1 MRVFKGVFVIFVITS
16 MAVSPYMREISENY
30 VYQMGTLVYLISSFI
45 AFVEGRVFEKVW
57 AGGFLFLALYSLI
70 NSFKLPQE
78 FYYIADALYMGSYL
92 MFFTGSAW
100 YMWNEGSRV
109 YLMLIFTILLLSPFV
124 SYYLAVQIEPAS
136 VSRIGTFF
144 NIFYM
149 FLGIL
154 NTILIFP
161 PAFYDRAWTIRLIAF
176 GIYAVSEIWFFLWL
190 FYGYNPTDI
199 SIVWLT
205 PTTIAVLSQRM
216 DIRRYFR
223 PR

>member
-1 MRVFKGVFVIFVITS
+1 MRVFKGVFVIFVITA

-45 AFVEGRVFEKVW
+45 TFVEGRVFERVW

-78 FYYIADALYMGSYL
+78 FYYIADALYMGAYL

-109 YLMLIFTILLLSPFV
+109 YLMLIFILLLLSPFV
-124 SYYLAVQIEPAS
+124 SYYLAVQIEPAF

-144 NIFYM
+144 NILYM

-154 NTILIFP
+154 NTIL
-161 PAFYDRAWTIRLIAF
+161 
-176 GIYAVSEIWFFLWL
+176 
-190 FYGYNPTDI
+190 
-199 SIVWLT
+199 
-205 PTTIAVLSQRM
+205 
-216 DIRRYFR
+216 
-223 PR
+223 